1 MQLRALRERFDYPG
15 PLLAIGLLS
24 FLNVLAHSFLWPL
37 MSLYI
42 TNVHHRS
49 LTTAGLVLFVGSA
62 AASGGALLGGL
73 LFDRWG
79 ARPVVVGGMGL
90 SALFA
95 VVPGLVSSFPL
106 FIGSYTLFMAASAGV
121 FPALN
126 ALAGQ
131 VWPEGGRRAFNLVYV
146 AHNLGVA
153 LGTVIGGQVAKVSF
167 QISFLASAAGFLIAT
182 VASAKL
188 ISPSLGAQAGSQ
200 RERGEGRIPWLPIGS
215 LFLALVLCWITYVQW
230 QGTISVW
237 MGKQGMGL
245 DSYTFLWTVNG
256 LVIFL
261 AQPALSWV
269 TARVRSLTGQ
279 IYLGLGLFICAFLI
293 LQGQPSYGLLI
304 GGMVVLTLGEV
315 LLWPGFPAAADLIAP
330 DGRKGTVQGFIAS
343 AGTAG
348 RMVGPL
354 LGGYIYDH
362 YGFHSVMQ
370 GATGLLAVPFLL
382 VLLYTVTRPKVS
394 Q

>member
-37 MSLYI
+37 MTLYI
-42 TNVHHRS
+42 TTVHHQS
-49 LTTAGLVLFVGSA
+49 TTTAGLVLFVGSA
-62 AASGGALLGGL
+62 AGSGGSLLGGW

-79 ARPVVVGGMGL
+79 ARRVVLLGMGL
-90 SALFA
+90 SAIFA
-95 VVPGLVSSFPL
+95 VVPGLISSFPL
-106 FIGSYTLFMAASAGV
+106 FIGSYTLFMAASASV

-146 AHNLGVA
+146 CHNLGVA
-153 LGTVIGGQVAKVSF
+153 LGTVIGGQVAKFSF
-167 QISFLASAAGFLIAT
+167 QVSFLAAAAGFLIAT

-188 ISPSLGAQAGSQ
+188 VSAKLSAQGAAV
-200 RERGEGRIPWLPIGS
+200 REQGEGKVPWLPIGA
-215 LFLALVLCWITYVQW
+215 LFLALALCWMTYVQW

-245 DSYTFLWTVNG
+245 DSYTLLWTVNG
-256 LVIFL
+256 VVIFL

-269 TARVRSLTGQ
+269 TARIRSLTGQ
-279 IYLGLGLFICAFLI
+279 LYLGLALFVCTFLL
-293 LQGQPSYGLLI
+293 LQGQPSYGLLV

-315 LLWPGFPAAADLIAP
+315 LLWPGFPAAADQIAP
-330 DGRKGTVQGFIAS
+330 PGRKGTVQGFIAS

-354 LGGYIYDH
+354 LGGFIYDQ

-382 VLLYTVTRPKVS
+382 VLLYAVTRRKRA
-394 Q
+394 